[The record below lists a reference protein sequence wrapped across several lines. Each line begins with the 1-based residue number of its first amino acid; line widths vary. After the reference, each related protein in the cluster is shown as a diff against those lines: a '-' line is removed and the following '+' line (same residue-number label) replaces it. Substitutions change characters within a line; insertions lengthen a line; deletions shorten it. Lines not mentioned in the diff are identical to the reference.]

1 MELKGAIKK
10 VSIVVITYK
19 HEKFI
24 RQTLDSI
31 VSQKTNFD
39 FELIIAEDFS
49 PDKTRSICEEFAE
62 QYPAVVRLLPS
73 ERNYGAMANFIRAI
87 YACTGKYIAMCEG
100 DDYWIDDHKLQK
112 QFDFMEANPDFTLC
126 FTGVEV
132 IDEMGWNKDS
142 SHFLPKPEKDIYTI
156 EDIILSEM
164 NIVPTPTIFFKN
176 VLPKPFPDFYV
187 NTLVGDMGI
196 QLFAAQ
202 KGKFKFLN
210 EKMAVYRNHSGGMTK
225 SKENIEL
232 GNGVLLKLFNDFNKY
247 SEYKYN
253 DVFRKRFLADAKAKL
268 IYGAKDKTG
277 VNKLKHYLKEMP
289 VYLKYSDKFDI
300 KEIVYYHFIL
310 FAPTLLKIFQRK
322 SRTSV

>member
-10 VSIVVITYK
+10 VSVVVITYK

-24 RQTLDSI
+24 RQTLESI

-73 ERNYGAMANFIRAI
+73 DRNYGAMANFIRAI
-87 YACTGKYIAMCEG
+87 DACTGKYIAMCEG

-132 IDEMGWNKDS
+132 IDEIGWNKDP

-187 NTLVGDMGI
+187 NTLVGDMGV
-196 QLFAAQ
+196 QLFTAQ
-202 KGKFKFLN
+202 KGKFKYLD

-225 SKENIEL
+225 SKENIEM
-232 GNGVLLKLFNDFNKY
+232 GNGVLLKLFGDFNEY

-253 DVFRKRFLADAKAKL
+253 AVFRKRFLADAKAKL

-277 VNKLKHYLKEMP
+277 INKLKHYLKEMP
-289 VYLKYSDKFDI
+289 VYLKYSDKLDI

-310 FAPTLLKIFQRK
+310 FAPTLLKLFQRK
-322 SRTSV
+322 SHTSV

>member
-142 SHFLPKPEKDIYTI
+142 THFWPNPVKDEFTI
-156 EDIILSEM
+156 EDVILSEM
-164 NIVPTPTIFFKN
+164 SIAPTPTIFFRN
-176 VLPKPFPDFYV
+176 VLPNPLPDFYAKA
-187 NTLVGDMGI
+187 LAGDMGI
-196 QLFAAQ
+196 QLFAAE
-202 KGKFKFLN
+202 KGKLKYLPG
-210 EKMAVYRNHSGGMTK
+210 KMAVYRNHSGGMTK
-225 SKENIEL
+225 TKESIEK
-232 GNGVLLKLFNDFNKY
+232 GNTALLKFFMDFNEY
-247 SEYKYN
+247 SGYRYA
-253 DVFRKRFLADAKAKL
+253 DVFRKRFLANAKTQL
-268 IYGAKDKTG
+268 IFGARDKKG
-277 VNKLKHYLKEMP
+277 IGRLQHYFKRMP
-289 VYLKYSDKFDI
+289 DYLKYSNKVDL
-300 KEIVYYHFIL
+300 KEFIYFHVIL
-310 FAPTLLKIFQRK
+310 FAPFILKLFPGKNDRQ
-322 SRTSV
+322 